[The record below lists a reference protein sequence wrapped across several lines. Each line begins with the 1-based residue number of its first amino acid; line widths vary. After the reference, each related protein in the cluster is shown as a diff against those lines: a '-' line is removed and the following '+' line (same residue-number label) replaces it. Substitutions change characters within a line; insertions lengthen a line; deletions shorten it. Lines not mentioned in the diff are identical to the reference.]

1 MRKARE
7 KVLGQGCY
15 YHLMNR
21 LAGYKDDHPF
31 TDVDR
36 EYGMRLVARLANYY
50 MLEFISMCWM
60 GNHFHIVLYA
70 PGKDELPDNKIIAE
84 RHNNYYNNR
93 LDKIV
98 EVTDT
103 VACLEI
109 AEKMFDISHF
119 MKNFQ
124 QAFVVYYNRMHQR
137 RGHLWADRFKSVILD
152 RIGALWAAVKYV
164 ELNPVRAGLVVD
176 PADYRH
182 STWGWFCGSGK
193 HLFGKSFFK
202 HMRRCKQLLDKDCSI
217 EELFKHFNGEL
228 GRTIAYESGQRG
240 EELDKSIQKA
250 KKGVSMP
257 LRYLRRT
264 RHWTDGG
271 IIGSKEFVLNMAG
284 KFAKDKEQ
292 LFKKQL
298 SCGKNDT
305 GDYLYC
311 LKRLSSTVNG

>member
-1 MRKARE
+1 MRTARR
-7 KVLGQGCY
+7 KMVGKGCY

-21 LAGYKDDHPF
+21 LAGYAHDYPF

-36 EYGMRLVARLANYY
+36 EYGMRLVARLAGYY
-50 MLEFISMCWM
+50 LLEVISMCWM

-70 PGKDELPDNKIIAE
+70 PSKDELPSNKNIIE

-93 LDKIV
+93 LDKMI
-98 EVTDT
+98 ELDDDL
-103 VACLEI
+103 ACGVV
-109 AEKMFDISHF
+109 AEKMLDISHF

-124 QAFVVYYNRMHQR
+124 QAFVVYYNKAHKR

-164 ELNPVRAGLVVD
+164 ELNPVRAELVDD

-193 HLFGKSFFK
+193 HPFAKGFFK
-202 HMRRCKQLLDKDCSI
+202 HMRHCSSLTDANCSM
-217 EELFKHFNGEL
+217 EELITAFRGEL
-228 GRTIAYESGQRG
+228 ARTIAYEAGLYG
-240 EELDKSIQKA
+240 EELYEAIQKA
-250 KKGVSMP
+250 KKGISMP

-271 IIGSKEFVLNMAG
+271 IIGSKKFIINVANHFV
-284 KFAKDKEQ
+284 KDKEK
-292 LFKKQL
+292 LLKKQF
-298 SCGKNDT
+298 SCGKIEN
-305 GDYLYC
+305 GEYLYC
-311 LKRLSSTVNG
+311 FKRLQTIVT

>member
-7 KVLGQGCY
+7 KVIGQGCY

-36 EYGMRLVARLANYY
+36 EYGMHLVARLANYY
-50 MLEFISMCWM
+50 LLEFISMCWM

-70 PGKDELPDNKIIAE
+70 PSEDELPDKRIIAE
-84 RHNNYYNNR
+84 RHNSYYYNR

-98 EVTDT
+98 AINDEVTS
-103 VACLEI
+103 AII
-109 AEKMFDISHF
+109 ADKMINISHF

-124 QAFVVYYNRMHQR
+124 QAFVVYYNRIHHR

-164 ELNPVRAGLVVD
+164 ELNPVRAQLVTD

-193 HLFGKSFFK
+193 HPFEKSFFK
-202 HMRRCKQLLDKDCSI
+202 HMRRCKQSLNNNCSI
-217 EELFKHFNGEL
+217 EELFNYFNGEL
-228 GRTIAYESGQRG
+228 VRTIAYELGERG
-240 EELDKSIQKA
+240 EELNKSIQKA

-271 IIGSKEFVLNMAG
+271 IIGSKKFVLNIAG

-292 LFKKQL
+292 LLKKQL
-298 SCGKNDT
+298 SCGKSDT

-311 LKRLSSTVNG
+311 FKRLSSTTNG